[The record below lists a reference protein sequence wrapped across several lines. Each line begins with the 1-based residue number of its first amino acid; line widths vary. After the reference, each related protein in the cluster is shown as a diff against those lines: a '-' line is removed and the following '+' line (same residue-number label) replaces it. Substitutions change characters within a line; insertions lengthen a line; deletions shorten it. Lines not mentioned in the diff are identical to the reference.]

1 MMNHWPLRE
10 AMAMRFLSKT
20 SATRLA
26 ELFVSFFK
34 LVECLAMVG

>member
-1 MMNHWPLRE
+1 
-10 AMAMRFLSKT
+10 MAMRFLSKT